1 LELKD
6 YYTKTCYQPGA
17 VAHAYNPSYL
27 GGRDQEV
34 HVLRPAQAKS
44 PRDLIATNKK
54 KKKLSMMAH
63 TCHPS
68 CMENINRR
76 MPFKA

>member
-54 KKKLSMMAH
+54 KK
-63 TCHPS
+63 
-68 CMENINRR
+68 N
-76 MPFKA
+76 

>member
-54 KKKLSMMAH
+54 KKKTEHDGTHLSSQLH
-63 TCHPS
+63 GKH
-68 CMENINRR
+68 
-76 MPFKA
+76 K